1 LEINC
6 NSHEVWV
13 RGKKVALTPKEFEL
27 LSFMAQH
34 SAQVFTREQL
44 FKQLWGEEYIGDTS
58 TITVF
63 IRKLRE
69 KIEKNPAKPEF
80 LHTVWGVGYKFYC

>member
-1 LEINC
+1 
-6 NSHEVWV
+6 
-13 RGKKVALTPKEFEL
+13 VALTPKEFEL